1 MHTCINF
8 SFIFSGQ
15 YGKQIYNFY
24 IKTIIPLFLM
34 IKILLYKNVTLL
46 PSFTSYKQS
55 PCAFT
60 EKWKRQKR
68 KGD

>member
-1 MHTCINF
+1 
-8 SFIFSGQ
+8 
-15 YGKQIYNFY
+15 
-24 IKTIIPLFLM
+24 M

-60 EKWKRQKR
+60 EKWKRK
-68 KGD
+68 KGKGKLKQTNK